1 MATKKK
7 APSTAKKKGTGAAK
21 KPAPKTTKKP
31 VKRQQ
36 KAPTRSS
43 SARSVTKPTTKK
55 PAAKAGKSIFAGATE
70 ISMTANKIAVT
81 KSASQSSKGKY
92 SEKTTR
98 EYHERTPANM
108 RAFNDVMNNRA
119 VKKVTVKLK

>member
-7 APSTAKKKGTGAAK
+7 TPSTAKKRAGTTK
-21 KPAPKTTKKP
+21 KPVPKTTKKP
-31 VKRQQ
+31 VKTQQ

-43 SARSVTKPTTKK
+43 SARSVTKSTTKK

-92 SEKTTR
+92 SERTTR